1 MNLIAED
8 LRNSIVELRFEFDL
22 LVLQINLHKRQNRQ
36 DKLIDVDESLFLH
49 VVFEHRTKVFDNVA
63 RPVAIGYN
71 SIQSFAH
78 LCHIVLFQPAKGRL
92 GICQYG

>member
-36 DKLIDVDESLFLH
+36 DKLIDVDESLFLQL
-49 VVFEHRTKVFDNVA
+49 VFEHRTKVLDNVA
-63 RPVAIGYN
+63 RPVATI
-71 SIQSFAH
+71 
-78 LCHIVLFQPAKGRL
+78 AKVTLPPSPNQRIDSHPGV
-92 GICQYG
+92 